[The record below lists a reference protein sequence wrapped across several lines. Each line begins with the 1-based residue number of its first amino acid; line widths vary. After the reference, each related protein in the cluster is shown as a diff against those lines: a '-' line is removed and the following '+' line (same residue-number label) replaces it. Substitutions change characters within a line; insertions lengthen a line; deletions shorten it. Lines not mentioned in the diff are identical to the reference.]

1 MKILSNIIDKQK
13 IEAYCKGVIDIL
25 IVGNQEYS
33 SRHQVD
39 FSLEEIKAWK
49 QRLPKEKKLFVL
61 MNQLYDQSKLE
72 MLEKTL
78 LALDSCRIDGIIFQD
93 FAILQIIK
101 ELQLSFTLFYDS
113 LTLNTNAATL
123 SYLSSLGIDAFFL
136 SREIS
141 VEDIEEIAKEMSQ
154 QSVVQIDGLRYIAQS
169 KRPLLS
175 NYFNA
180 LEMDRDPRTIYSIQP
195 ANSTIVDYIFEDDYG
210 CHIVSKDRLLS
221 YDIFER
227 LLDSHIEYG
236 YINGLFMSYQQQN
249 EIVESYQQ
257 LIKLYQ
263 TEEYQRY
270 LSSLSNQDGD
280 YGFYYDT
287 TVYKLEDVRKR
298 DANERDK

>member
-13 IEAYCKGVIDIL
+13 IEAYCNGLIDIL
-25 IVGNQEYS
+25 IVGNREYS

-39 FSLEEIKAWK
+39 FSFEEIKAWK

-93 FAILQIIK
+93 FAILQLIK
-101 ELQLSFTLFYDS
+101 ELQLSFRLFYDS

-123 SYLSSLGIDAFFL
+123 SYLSSLGIEAFFL

-141 VEDIEEIAKEMSQ
+141 VEDIEEIAKEMSK

-210 CHIVSKDRLLS
+210 CHIVSKQRLLS

-257 LIKLYQ
+257 LIKLYL
-263 TEEYQRY
+263 TDDYQRY
-270 LSSLSNQDGD
+270 LSSLGKQDGD

>member
-13 IEAYCKGVIDIL
+13 IEAYCNGLIDIL

-39 FSLEEIKAWK
+39 FSFEEMKAWK

-93 FAILQIIK
+93 FAILQLIK
-101 ELQLSFTLFYDS
+101 ELQLSFRLFYDS

-123 SYLSSLGIDAFFL
+123 SYLSSLGIEAFFL

-195 ANSTIVDYIFEDDYG
+195 ADSPIVDYIFEDDYG

-263 TEEYQRY
+263 TDDYQRY
-270 LSSLSNQDGD
+270 LSSLGNQDGD

>member
-93 FAILQIIK
+93 FAILQLIK
-101 ELQLSFTLFYDS
+101 ELQLSFRLFYDS

-236 YINGLFMSYQQQN
+236 YINGLLMSYQKQN

>member
-13 IEAYCKGVIDIL
+13 IEAYCKGLIDIL

-141 VEDIEEIAKEMSQ
+141 VEDIEEIGKEMSK

-195 ANSTIVDYIFEDDYG
+195 VNSSIVDYIFEDDYG
-210 CHIVSKDRLLS
+210 CHIVSKHRLLS

-236 YINGLFMSYQQQN
+236 YINGLLMSYQKQN

>member
-13 IEAYCKGVIDIL
+13 IEAYCNGLIDIL
-25 IVGNQEYS
+25 IVGNQEFS

-39 FSLEEIKAWK
+39 FSFEEIKAWK

-93 FAILQIIK
+93 FAILQLIK
-101 ELQLSFTLFYDS
+101 ELQLSFRLFYDS

-123 SYLSSLGIDAFFL
+123 SYLSSLGIEAFFL

-195 ANSTIVDYIFEDDYG
+195 VNSSIVDYIFEDDYG
-210 CHIVSKDRLLS
+210 CHIVSKHRLLS

-263 TEEYQRY
+263 TDDYQRY
-270 LSSLSNQDGD
+270 LSSLGKQDGD